1 MHGRGRGSPRPGK
14 APPTHGP
21 RTRGVPEGALGAV
34 GEEAP
39 RRVAAL
45 WLGTAPHR
53 SKGAKDRLTLLPRH
67 TAGALRR
74 QIAAVERVHEDNLE
88 KGHGW
93 ELPGAL
99 DRKSPGSGWEL
110 AWQFLFPSRTLS
122 PDPATGR
129 LGRLHLHPSLIQRA
143 VKAAVRRAGINRHA
157 SCHTFRHSFATHALR
172 SGLDVRIV
180 QELMGHRDLKTTMIY
195 LHGAEAGAFP
205 ITSPL
210 DRLMDD

>member
-1 MHGRGRGSPRPGK
+1 
-14 APPTHGP
+14 
-21 RTRGVPEGALGAV
+21 
-34 GEEAP
+34 
-39 RRVAAL
+39 
-45 WLGTAPHR
+45 
-53 SKGAKDRLTLLPRH
+53 
-67 TAGALRR
+67 LRR
-74 QIAAVERVHEDNLE
+74 QIAAVERVHEDDLE

-93 ELPGAL
+93 AQLPGAL